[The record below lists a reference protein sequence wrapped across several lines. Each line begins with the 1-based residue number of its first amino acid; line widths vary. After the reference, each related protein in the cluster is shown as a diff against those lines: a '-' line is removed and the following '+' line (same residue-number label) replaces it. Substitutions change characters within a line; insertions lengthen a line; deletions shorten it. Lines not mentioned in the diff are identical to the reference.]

1 MSNLFE
7 NKTMIAHIAVE
18 SVIILGVTIY
28 FSQKNKKLMGHINDL
43 IHRIEEQE
51 DIIQKHEQLI
61 NNLSNAINDINS
73 KLSSEKNISSQNV
86 GNNMKKSKNNNK
98 YSRSTDNSLEETIL
112 KHMSSPSLNKNN
124 SLKFHIIQPP
134 PSIQKNSTNSKVEEL
149 DEEDTYGQLDD
160 IDIVEHENESE
171 NNDENLDAELEDEL
185 NDLN

>member
-43 IHRIEEQE
+43 IQRIEEQE

-73 KLSSEKNISSQNV
+73 KLTSDKNISGQNV
-86 GNNMKKSKNNNK
+86 GNNTKKSKNNNR

-112 KHMSSPSLNKNN
+112 KHISSPSLNKNN
-124 SLKFHIIQPP
+124 SLKFHIIQPS
-134 PSIQKNSTNSKVEEL
+134 PSLQKNSTNSKVEEI

-160 IDIVEHENESE
+160 IDIVENEP
-171 NNDENLDAELEDEL
+171 DIENLDAELEDEL